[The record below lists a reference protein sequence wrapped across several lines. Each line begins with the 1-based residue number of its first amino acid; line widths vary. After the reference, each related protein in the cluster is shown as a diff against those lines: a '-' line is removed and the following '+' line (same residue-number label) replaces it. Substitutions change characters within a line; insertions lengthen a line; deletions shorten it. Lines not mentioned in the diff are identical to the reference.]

1 MDPNPANKER
11 FQRLV
16 GKLIYLSHIRPDI
29 AFAVNVVSQFM
40 HNPSEQH
47 MKAIVRILRYLKSSL
62 GRGIK
67 FEKHGHCE
75 IEGFTN
81 ADWAGNIIDRKS
93 T

>member
-1 MDPNPANKER
+1 
-11 FQRLV
+11 
-16 GKLIYLSHIRPDI
+16 
-29 AFAVNVVSQFM
+29 
-40 HNPSEQH
+40 